1 MSVDLSQSFRMH
13 VGCTYDRWTKRSGG
27 PRIDASAGTTVGITF
42 CEVVETTQTRIP
54 ELGGPI
60 ADEYK

>member
-1 MSVDLSQSFRMH
+1 MSLDLSQSFRMR

-27 PRIDASAGTTVGITF
+27 PRIDASTGTTAGITF
-42 CEVVETTQTRIP
+42 CEVVEAVQKMIP
-54 ELGGPI
+54 ELGGTI